1 MRPRSVHLRPRA
13 QFFSI
18 QTDRKPV
25 NNVIFFFRAAN
36 VKKLQAKFIEPNTQC
51 EHTIRAVCRKC
62 IHNFFHN
69 SFNELEKGTT
79 PKWRNFTFLP
89 SEITHFCY
97 RRPMFQIQ
105 QHRSASDRLT
115 ASFAAKPDFMSCPL
129 IGQSSSWRT
138 AVMSPTRVGYTPM
151 SLSLPHSQWGS
162 GATFSQR

>member
-1 MRPRSVHLRPRA
+1 MILSDFLNLRVRRSRRLHTTETTVNLAKPNNHPNSALSPLFSTRA
-13 QFFSI
+13 
-18 QTDRKPV
+18 R
-25 NNVIFFFRAAN
+25 
-36 VKKLQAKFIEPNTQC
+36 IEG
-51 EHTIRAVCRKC
+51 R
-62 IHNFFHN
+62 
-69 SFNELEKGTT
+69 TT
-79 PKWRNFTFLP
+79 PKWRNVTFLP

-162 GATFSQR
+162 GATFSQC